1 MRFEYICHHCNNRF
15 TTVLNATKERVACPY
30 CQQIMTASNINVVVD
45 DSVNQVRNQQP
56 VINQPQQARVQARPV
71 QGRPVQ
77 ARPVQARPIQAQP
90 VQAQPVQTQPIQARP
105 IQAQPVQAQPVQT
118 QPIQAQ
124 PVQAQPVQARPIQA
138 QPIQAQPVPVQ
149 PVQAEALDPI
159 VLAPHAEPAAM
170 VNDMDK
176 PDESNV
182 EPSNIDEA
190 KPENSAEEVSNSE
203 SEKASLQESFNKALL
218 ESVEEDEEDD
228 ENVEIADELKE
239 AMNDTY
245 EGVSKKKFNPVLMIV
260 LVVAAVLFTGIYFLF
275 IKKDK
280 QAEKTEMLVKNEKAA
295 VQALKEFSQ
304 DNPDMNITQY
314 FMLDLD
320 QDGQKEVIANNDK
333 NLIVFGAEDGAASLI
348 YKKPVFEWVYLRGKG
363 LFVVNT
369 DESQKKG
376 GAVWLIKAKYT
387 LVEDAHQENYHF
399 SNGAYTK
406 LLNGKETKVSEDDY
420 YGFVNTI
427 IKNYTKLTP
436 LKL

>member
-77 ARPVQARPIQAQP
+77 ARPVQAQP
-90 VQAQPVQTQPIQARP
+90 VQARPIQARP
-105 IQAQPVQAQPVQT
+105 IQAQPVQAQPIQT
-118 QPIQAQ
+118 QP
-124 PVQAQPVQARPIQA
+124 VQV
-138 QPIQAQPVPVQ
+138 QPIQS
-149 PVQAEALDPI
+149 EALDPI

-376 GAVWLIKAKYT
+376 SAVWLIKAKYT

>member
-45 DSVNQVRNQQP
+45 DSVNQVENQQP

-71 QGRPVQ
+71 QGRPAQ
-77 ARPVQARPIQAQP
+77 AR
-90 VQAQPVQTQPIQARP
+90 PIQARP
-105 IQAQPVQAQPVQT
+105 IQAQPVQAQPVQA
-118 QPIQAQ
+118 QPVQTQ
-124 PVQAQPVQARPIQA
+124 PVQAQPIQ
-138 QPIQAQPVPVQ
+138 VQ

-182 EPSNIDEA
+182 EPSNIDGA

-218 ESVEEDEEDD
+218 ESVEEDNEDD

-280 QAEKTEMLVKNEKAA
+280 QTEKTEMLVKNEKAA
-295 VQALKEFSQ
+295 VQALK
-304 DNPDMNITQY
+304 DYANNYPDMKITQY

-320 QDGQKEVIANNDK
+320 QDGQREVIANNDK
-333 NLIVFGAEDGAASLI
+333 NLIVFGAEEGTAYLI
-348 YKKPVFEWVYLRGKG
+348 HKKPVFEWVYLRGKG
-363 LFVVNT
+363 VFVVNS
-369 DESQKKG
+369 DEAQTEGS
-376 GAVWLIKAKYT
+376 AVWLIKKQKK

-399 SNGAYTK
+399 VDGNYIKT
-406 LLNGKETKVSEDDY
+406 LDGKETKVSEDDY

-436 LKL
+436 VKL

>member
-77 ARPVQARPIQAQP
+77 ARPVQARP
-90 VQAQPVQTQPIQARP
+90 VQARP
-105 IQAQPVQAQPVQT
+105 IQAQPVQ
-118 QPIQAQ
+118 
-124 PVQAQPVQARPIQA
+124 
-138 QPIQAQPVPVQ
+138 VQ
-149 PVQAEALDPI
+149 PVQAEALNPI

-182 EPSNIDEA
+182 EPSNIDGA

-218 ESVEEDEEDD
+218 ESVEEDKEDD

-280 QAEKTEMLVKNEKAA
+280 QTEKTEMLVKNEKAA
-295 VQALKEFSQ
+295 VQALK
-304 DNPDMNITQY
+304 DYANNYPDMKITQY

-320 QDGQKEVIANNDK
+320 QDGQREVIANNDK
-333 NLIVFGAEDGAASLI
+333 NLIVFGAEEGTAYLI
-348 YKKPVFEWVYLRGKG
+348 HKKPVFEWVYLRGKG
-363 LFVVNT
+363 VFVVNS
-369 DESQKKG
+369 DEAQTEGS
-376 GAVWLIKAKYT
+376 AVWLIKKQKK

-399 SNGAYTK
+399 VDGNYIKT
-406 LLNGKETKVSEDDY
+406 LDGKETKVSEDDY
-420 YGFVNTI
+420 YGFVNAEAPSST
-427 IKNYTKLTP
+427 
-436 LKL
+436 LKDANNEVAVSVGFKF

>member
-77 ARPVQARPIQAQP
+77 ARPVQARPVQARP
-90 VQAQPVQTQPIQARP
+90 VQAQPVQTQPV
-105 IQAQPVQAQPVQT
+105 QAQPIQTQPVQT
-118 QPIQAQ
+118 QP
-124 PVQAQPVQARPIQA
+124 VQT

>member
-90 VQAQPVQTQPIQARP
+90 VQTQPV
-105 IQAQPVQAQPVQT
+105 
-118 QPIQAQ
+118 
-124 PVQAQPVQARPIQA
+124 
-138 QPIQAQPVPVQ
+138 QAQPVPVQ

>member
-77 ARPVQARPIQAQP
+77 ARPVQARP
-90 VQAQPVQTQPIQARP
+90 VQARP
-105 IQAQPVQAQPVQT
+105 IQARPVQAQPVQT

-124 PVQAQPVQARPIQA
+124 PVQ
-138 QPIQAQPVPVQ
+138 VQ

-182 EPSNIDEA
+182 EPSNIDGA

-218 ESVEEDEEDD
+218 ESVEEDNEDD

-280 QAEKTEMLVKNEKAA
+280 QTEKTEMLVKNEKAA
-295 VQALKEFSQ
+295 VQALK
-304 DNPDMNITQY
+304 DYANNYPDMKITQY

-320 QDGQKEVIANNDK
+320 QDGQREVIANNDK
-333 NLIVFGAEDGAASLI
+333 NLIVFGAEEGTAYLI
-348 YKKPVFEWVYLRGKG
+348 HKKPVFEWVYLRGKG
-363 LFVVNT
+363 VFVVNS
-369 DESQKKG
+369 DEAQTEGS
-376 GAVWLIKAKYT
+376 AVWLIKKQKK

-399 SNGAYTK
+399 VDGNYIKT
-406 LLNGKETKVSEDDY
+406 LDGKETKVSEDDY

-436 LKL
+436 VKL

>member
-77 ARPVQARPIQAQP
+77 ARPVQARP
-90 VQAQPVQTQPIQARP
+90 VQAQPVQVQPVQARP
-105 IQAQPVQAQPVQT
+105 IQAQPVQT

-124 PVQAQPVQARPIQA
+124 SVQ
-138 QPIQAQPVPVQ
+138 VQ

-182 EPSNIDEA
+182 APSNIDGA

-218 ESVEEDEEDD
+218 ESVEEDKEDD

-260 LVVAAVLFTGIYFLF
+260 LVVVAVLFTGIYFLF

-280 QAEKTEMLVKNEKAA
+280 QAEKTEMLVKNEK
-295 VQALKEFSQ
+295 Q
-304 DNPDMNITQY
+304 QY
-314 FMLDLD
+314 KHSKIM
-320 QDGQKEVIANNDK
+320 QIII
-333 NLIVFGAEDGAASLI
+333 LI
-348 YKKPVFEWVYLRGKG
+348 
-363 LFVVNT
+363 
-369 DESQKKG
+369 
-376 GAVWLIKAKYT
+376 
-387 LVEDAHQENYHF
+387 
-399 SNGAYTK
+399 
-406 LLNGKETKVSEDDY
+406 
-420 YGFVNTI
+420 
-427 IKNYTKLTP
+427 
-436 LKL
+436 

>member
-1 MRFEYICHHCNNRF
+1 MRLKN
-15 TTVLNATKERVACPY
+15 VLPVH
-30 CQQIMTASNINVVVD
+30 IVVVD

-77 ARPVQARPIQAQP
+77 ARPV
-90 VQAQPVQTQPIQARP
+90 QARP

>member
-77 ARPVQARPIQAQP
+77 ARPVQARPVQAQPVQVQPVQARPIQAQP
-90 VQAQPVQTQPIQARP
+90 VQAQPIQT
-105 IQAQPVQAQPVQT
+105 QPVQAQPVQT

-124 PVQAQPVQARPIQA
+124 SVQ
-138 QPIQAQPVPVQ
+138 VQ

-182 EPSNIDEA
+182 APSNIDGA

-218 ESVEEDEEDD
+218 ESVEEDKEDD

-260 LVVAAVLFTGIYFLF
+260 LVVVAVLFTGIYFL
-275 IKKDK
+275 
-280 QAEKTEMLVKNEKAA
+280 
-295 VQALKEFSQ
+295 LKFR
-304 DNPDMNITQY
+304 
-314 FMLDLD
+314 
-320 QDGQKEVIANNDK
+320 K
-333 NLIVFGAEDGAASLI
+333 
-348 YKKPVFEWVYLRGKG
+348 
-363 LFVVNT
+363 
-369 DESQKKG
+369 
-376 GAVWLIKAKYT
+376 
-387 LVEDAHQENYHF
+387 
-399 SNGAYTK
+399 
-406 LLNGKETKVSEDDY
+406 
-420 YGFVNTI
+420 
-427 IKNYTKLTP
+427 
-436 LKL
+436 

>member
-77 ARPVQARPIQAQP
+77 ARPVQAQPVQARPIQARPIQAQP
-90 VQAQPVQTQPIQARP
+90 VQAQPIQTQPIQT
-105 IQAQPVQAQPVQT
+105 QPVQAQPVQT

-124 PVQAQPVQARPIQA
+124 PVQ
-138 QPIQAQPVPVQ
+138 VQ

-176 PDESNV
+176 SDESNV
-182 EPSNIDEA
+182 EPSNIDGA

-218 ESVEEDEEDD
+218 ESVEEDKEDD

-260 LVVAAVLFTGIYFLF
+260 LMVAAVLFTGIYFLF

-280 QAEKTEMLVKNEKAA
+280 QAEKTEMLVKN
-295 VQALKEFSQ
+295 
-304 DNPDMNITQY
+304 DN
-314 FMLDLD
+314 
-320 QDGQKEVIANNDK
+320 
-333 NLIVFGAEDGAASLI
+333 SL
-348 YKKPVFEWVYLRGKG
+348 
-363 LFVVNT
+363 
-369 DESQKKG
+369 
-376 GAVWLIKAKYT
+376 
-387 LVEDAHQENYHF
+387 
-399 SNGAYTK
+399 
-406 LLNGKETKVSEDDY
+406 
-420 YGFVNTI
+420 
-427 IKNYTKLTP
+427 
-436 LKL
+436 

>member
-15 TTVLNATKERVACPY
+15 TTVLNATKERVAWPY

-90 VQAQPVQTQPIQARP
+90 VQAQPVQTQPIQA
-105 IQAQPVQAQPVQT
+105 
-118 QPIQAQ
+118 
-124 PVQAQPVQARPIQA
+124 
-138 QPIQAQPVPVQ
+138 Q

-182 EPSNIDEA
+182 EPSNIDGA

-218 ESVEEDEEDD
+218 ESVEEDKEDD

-280 QAEKTEMLVKNEKAA
+280 QVEKTEMLVKNEKAA
-295 VQALKEFSQ
+295 VQALK
-304 DNPDMNITQY
+304 DYANNYPDMKITQY

-320 QDGQKEVIANNDK
+320 QDGQREVIANNDK
-333 NLIVFGAEDGAASLI
+333 NLIVFGAEEGTAYLI
-348 YKKPVFEWVYLRGKG
+348 HKKPVFEWVYLRGKG
-363 LFVVNT
+363 VFVVNS
-369 DESQKKG
+369 DEAQTEGS
-376 GAVWLIKAKYT
+376 AVWLIKKQKK
-387 LVEDAHQENYHF
+387 LVEDAHQENYPF
-399 SNGAYTK
+399 VDGNYIKT
-406 LLNGKETKVSEDDY
+406 LDGKETKVSEDDY

-436 LKL
+436 VKL

>member
-90 VQAQPVQTQPIQARP
+90 VPT
-105 IQAQPVQAQPVQT
+105 QPVQA

-124 PVQAQPVQARPIQA
+124 PVQT

>member
-77 ARPVQARPIQAQP
+77 ARPVQARP
-90 VQAQPVQTQPIQARP
+90 VQARPVQARP
-105 IQAQPVQAQPVQT
+105 IQAQPVQTQPVQA

-124 PVQAQPVQARPIQA
+124 PVQT

-420 YGFVNTI
+420 YGFVNSI

>member
-77 ARPVQARPIQAQP
+77 ARPV
-90 VQAQPVQTQPIQARP
+90 QARP

-245 EGVSKKKFNPVLMIV
+245 EGVSKKKFNPVLMII

>member
-56 VINQPQQARVQARPV
+56 VINQPQQARVQTRPVQGRPVQARPV
-71 QGRPVQ
+71 QARPVQ

-90 VQAQPVQTQPIQARP
+90 VQAQPVQTQP
-105 IQAQPVQAQPVQT
+105 VQTQPVQT
-118 QPIQAQ
+118 
-124 PVQAQPVQARPIQA
+124 

-159 VLAPHAEPAAM
+159 VLAPHAEPAAI

-376 GAVWLIKAKYT
+376 SAVWLIKAKYT

>member
-77 ARPVQARPIQAQP
+77 ARPVQARPVQARP
-90 VQAQPVQTQPIQARP
+90 VQARPVQARP
-105 IQAQPVQAQPVQT
+105 IQAQPVQTQPVQAQPIQTQPVQT
-118 QPIQAQ
+118 QP
-124 PVQAQPVQARPIQA
+124 VQT

-280 QAEKTEMLVKNEKAA
+280 QAEKTEMLFKNEKAA

-369 DESQKKG
+369 DEAQKKG
-376 GAVWLIKAKYT
+376 SAVWLIKAKYT

>member
-77 ARPVQARPIQAQP
+77 ARPVQARPIQA
-90 VQAQPVQTQPIQARP
+90 R
-105 IQAQPVQAQPVQT
+105 PVQAQPVQT

-124 PVQAQPVQARPIQA
+124 PVQ
-138 QPIQAQPVPVQ
+138 VQ

-182 EPSNIDEA
+182 EPSNIDGA
-190 KPENSAEEVSNSE
+190 NPENSAEEVSNSE

-218 ESVEEDEEDD
+218 ESVEEDKEDD

-245 EGVSKKKFNPVLMIV
+245 EGVSKKKFNPVLMMV

-280 QAEKTEMLVKNEKAA
+280 QTEKTEMLVKNEKAA
-295 VQALKEFSQ
+295 VQALK
-304 DNPDMNITQY
+304 DYANNYPDMKITQY

-320 QDGQKEVIANNDK
+320 QDGQREVIANNDK
-333 NLIVFGAEDGAASLI
+333 NLIVFGAEEGTAYLI
-348 YKKPVFEWVYLRGKG
+348 HKKPVFEWVYLRGKG
-363 LFVVNT
+363 VFVVNS
-369 DESQKKG
+369 DEAQTEGS
-376 GAVWLIKAKYT
+376 AVWLIKKQKK

-399 SNGAYTK
+399 VDGNYIKT
-406 LLNGKETKVSEDDY
+406 LDGKETKVSEDDY

-436 LKL
+436 VKL

>member
-90 VQAQPVQTQPIQARP
+90 VQTQPVQAQPIQTQPVQTQP
-105 IQAQPVQAQPVQT
+105 VQT
-118 QPIQAQ
+118 
-124 PVQAQPVQARPIQA
+124 

-260 LVVAAVLFTGIYFLF
+260 FVVAAVLFTGIYFLF

-376 GAVWLIKAKYT
+376 SAVWLIKAKYT

>member
-77 ARPVQARPIQAQP
+77 ARPVQARP
-90 VQAQPVQTQPIQARP
+90 VQARP
-105 IQAQPVQAQPVQT
+105 IQAQPVQTQPVQT

-124 PVQAQPVQARPIQA
+124 PV
-138 QPIQAQPVPVQ
+138 QAQPVPVQ

-376 GAVWLIKAKYT
+376 SAVWLIKAKYT

>member
-77 ARPVQARPIQAQP
+77 ARPVQARPIQVRP
-90 VQAQPVQTQPIQARP
+90 VQAQPVQTQPIQ
-105 IQAQPVQAQPVQT
+105 
-118 QPIQAQ
+118 
-124 PVQAQPVQARPIQA
+124 
-138 QPIQAQPVPVQ
+138 VQ

-176 PDESNV
+176 SDESNV
-182 EPSNIDEA
+182 EPSNIDGA

-218 ESVEEDEEDD
+218 ESVEEDKEDD

-280 QAEKTEMLVKNEKAA
+280 QTEKTEMLVKNEKAA
-295 VQALKEFSQ
+295 VQALK
-304 DNPDMNITQY
+304 DYANNYPDMKITQY

-320 QDGQKEVIANNDK
+320 QDGQREVIANNDK
-333 NLIVFGAEDGAASLI
+333 NLIVFGAEEGTAYLI
-348 YKKPVFEWVYLRGKG
+348 HKKPVFEWVYLRGKG
-363 LFVVNT
+363 VFVVNS
-369 DESQKKG
+369 DEAQTEGS
-376 GAVWLIKAKYT
+376 AVWLIKKQKK

-399 SNGAYTK
+399 VDGNYIKT
-406 LLNGKETKVSEDDY
+406 LDGKETKVSEDDY

-436 LKL
+436 VKL

>member
-77 ARPVQARPIQAQP
+77 ARPVQARP
-90 VQAQPVQTQPIQARP
+90 VQARPVQARP
-105 IQAQPVQAQPVQT
+105 IQAQPVQT
-118 QPIQAQ
+118 
-124 PVQAQPVQARPIQA
+124 

>member
-77 ARPVQARPIQAQP
+77 ARPVQARPIQALPVQTQP
-90 VQAQPVQTQPIQARP
+90 VQTQPVQAQPIQAQPVQTQP
-105 IQAQPVQAQPVQT
+105 VQT
-118 QPIQAQ
+118 
-124 PVQAQPVQARPIQA
+124 

-376 GAVWLIKAKYT
+376 SAVWLIKAKYT

>member
-77 ARPVQARPIQAQP
+77 ARPVQARP
-90 VQAQPVQTQPIQARP
+90 VQARP
-105 IQAQPVQAQPVQT
+105 IQAQPVQTQPVQA

-124 PVQAQPVQARPIQA
+124 PVQT

>member
-77 ARPVQARPIQAQP
+77 ARPVQARPVQARP
-90 VQAQPVQTQPIQARP
+90 IQAQPVQTQPI
-105 IQAQPVQAQPVQT
+105 QAQPVQT

-149 PVQAEALDPI
+149 PVLAEALDPI

>member
-77 ARPVQARPIQAQP
+77 ARPVQARPVQARPIQARP
-90 VQAQPVQTQPIQARP
+90 VQAQPVQTQP
-105 IQAQPVQAQPVQT
+105 VQ
-118 QPIQAQ
+118 
-124 PVQAQPVQARPIQA
+124 
-138 QPIQAQPVPVQ
+138 VQ

-182 EPSNIDEA
+182 EPSNIDGA

-218 ESVEEDEEDD
+218 ESVEEDNEDD

-280 QAEKTEMLVKNEKAA
+280 QTEKTEMLVKNEKAA
-295 VQALKEFSQ
+295 VQALK
-304 DNPDMNITQY
+304 DYANNYPDMKITQY

-320 QDGQKEVIANNDK
+320 QDGQREVIANNDK
-333 NLIVFGAEDGAASLI
+333 NLIVFGAEEGTAYLI
-348 YKKPVFEWVYLRGKG
+348 HKKPVFEWVYLRGKG
-363 LFVVNT
+363 VFVVNS
-369 DESQKKG
+369 DEAQTEGS
-376 GAVWLIKAKYT
+376 AVWLIKKQKK

-399 SNGAYTK
+399 VDGNYIKT
-406 LLNGKETKVSEDDY
+406 LDGKETKVSEDDY

-436 LKL
+436 VKL

>member
-15 TTVLNATKERVACPY
+15 ITVLNATKERVACPY

-90 VQAQPVQTQPIQARP
+90 VQTHPL
-105 IQAQPVQAQPVQT
+105 QAQPVQAQPVQT
-118 QPIQAQ
+118 QP
-124 PVQAQPVQARPIQA
+124 VQT

-376 GAVWLIKAKYT
+376 SAVWLIKAKYT
-387 LVEDAHQENYHF
+387 LVEEAHQENYHF

>member
-77 ARPVQARPIQAQP
+77 ARPVQARPIQARPVQARP
-90 VQAQPVQTQPIQARP
+90 VQAQPVQTQPIQ
-105 IQAQPVQAQPVQT
+105 
-118 QPIQAQ
+118 
-124 PVQAQPVQARPIQA
+124 
-138 QPIQAQPVPVQ
+138 VQ

-176 PDESNV
+176 SDESNV
-182 EPSNIDEA
+182 EPSNIDGA

-218 ESVEEDEEDD
+218 ESVEEDKEDD

-280 QAEKTEMLVKNEKAA
+280 QTEKTEMLVKNEKAA
-295 VQALKEFSQ
+295 VQALK
-304 DNPDMNITQY
+304 DYANNYPDMKITQY

-320 QDGQKEVIANNDK
+320 QDGQREVIANNDK
-333 NLIVFGAEDGAASLI
+333 NLIVFGAEEGTAYLI
-348 YKKPVFEWVYLRGKG
+348 HKKPVFEWVYLRGKG
-363 LFVVNT
+363 VFVVNS
-369 DESQKKG
+369 DEAQTEGS
-376 GAVWLIKAKYT
+376 AVWLIKKQKK

-399 SNGAYTK
+399 VDGNYIKT
-406 LLNGKETKVSEDDY
+406 LDGKETKVSEDDY

-436 LKL
+436 VKL

>member
-77 ARPVQARPIQAQP
+77 ARPVQARP
-90 VQAQPVQTQPIQARP
+90 VQARPVQARP
-105 IQAQPVQAQPVQT
+105 IQAQPVQT

-124 PVQAQPVQARPIQA
+124 PVQT

>member
-56 VINQPQQARVQARPV
+56 VINQPQQARVQTRPV

-90 VQAQPVQTQPIQARP
+90 IQAQPIQAQPVQTQP
-105 IQAQPVQAQPVQT
+105 VQT
-118 QPIQAQ
+118 
-124 PVQAQPVQARPIQA
+124 

-376 GAVWLIKAKYT
+376 SAVWLIKAKYT

>member
-1 MRFEYICHHCNNRF
+1 
-15 TTVLNATKERVACPY
+15 
-30 CQQIMTASNINVVVD
+30 
-45 DSVNQVRNQQP
+45 
-56 VINQPQQARVQARPV
+56 
-71 QGRPVQ
+71 
-77 ARPVQARPIQAQP
+77 
-90 VQAQPVQTQPIQARP
+90 
-105 IQAQPVQAQPVQT
+105 
-118 QPIQAQ
+118 
-124 PVQAQPVQARPIQA
+124 
-138 QPIQAQPVPVQ
+138 
-149 PVQAEALDPI
+149 
-159 VLAPHAEPAAM
+159 
-170 VNDMDK
+170 
-176 PDESNV
+176 
-182 EPSNIDEA
+182 
-190 KPENSAEEVSNSE
+190 
-203 SEKASLQESFNKALL
+203 
-218 ESVEEDEEDD
+218 
-228 ENVEIADELKE
+228 
-239 AMNDTY
+239 
-245 EGVSKKKFNPVLMIV
+245 MIV

-376 GAVWLIKAKYT
+376 SAVWLIKAKYT
-387 LVEDAHQENYHF
+387 LVEEAHQENYHF

>member
-77 ARPVQARPIQAQP
+77 ARPVQARP
-90 VQAQPVQTQPIQARP
+90 VQARP
-105 IQAQPVQAQPVQT
+105 IQARPVQAQPVQT

-124 PVQAQPVQARPIQA
+124 PVQ
-138 QPIQAQPVPVQ
+138 VQ

-182 EPSNIDEA
+182 EPSNIDGA
-190 KPENSAEEVSNSE
+190 NPENSAEEVSNSE

-218 ESVEEDEEDD
+218 ESVEEDKEDD

-280 QAEKTEMLVKNEKAA
+280 QTEKTEMLVKNEKAA
-295 VQALKEFSQ
+295 VQALK
-304 DNPDMNITQY
+304 DYANNYPDMKITQY

-320 QDGQKEVIANNDK
+320 QDGQREVIANNDK
-333 NLIVFGAEDGAASLI
+333 NLIVFGAEEGTAYLI
-348 YKKPVFEWVYLRGKG
+348 HKKPVFEWVYLRGKG
-363 LFVVNT
+363 VFVVNS
-369 DESQKKG
+369 DEAQTEGS
-376 GAVWLIKAKYT
+376 AVWLIKKQKK

-399 SNGAYTK
+399 VDGNYIKT
-406 LLNGKETKVSEDDY
+406 LDGKETKVSEDDY

-436 LKL
+436 VKL

>member
-77 ARPVQARPIQAQP
+77 ARPVQARP
-90 VQAQPVQTQPIQARP
+90 VQARPVQARP
-105 IQAQPVQAQPVQT
+105 IQAQPVQTQPVQA

-124 PVQAQPVQARPIQA
+124 PVQT

-304 DNPDMNITQY
+304 NNPDMNITQY

>member
-77 ARPVQARPIQAQP
+77 ARPVQARPVQARPIQARPVQARP
-90 VQAQPVQTQPIQARP
+90 VQAQPVQTQPIQ
-105 IQAQPVQAQPVQT
+105 
-118 QPIQAQ
+118 
-124 PVQAQPVQARPIQA
+124 
-138 QPIQAQPVPVQ
+138 VQ

-176 PDESNV
+176 SDESNV
-182 EPSNIDEA
+182 EPSNIDGA

-218 ESVEEDEEDD
+218 ESVEEDKEDD

-280 QAEKTEMLVKNEKAA
+280 QTEKTEMLVKNEKAA
-295 VQALKEFSQ
+295 VQALK
-304 DNPDMNITQY
+304 DYANNYPDMKITQY

-320 QDGQKEVIANNDK
+320 QDGQREVIANNDK
-333 NLIVFGAEDGAASLI
+333 NLIVFGAEEGTAYLI
-348 YKKPVFEWVYLRGKG
+348 HKKPVFEWVYLRGKG
-363 LFVVNT
+363 VFVVNS
-369 DESQKKG
+369 DEAQTEGS
-376 GAVWLIKAKYT
+376 AVWLIKKQKK

-399 SNGAYTK
+399 VDGNYIKT
-406 LLNGKETKVSEDDY
+406 LDGKETKVSEDDY

-436 LKL
+436 VKL

>member
-77 ARPVQARPIQAQP
+77 ARPIQARPVQARPIQA
-90 VQAQPVQTQPIQARP
+90 R
-105 IQAQPVQAQPVQT
+105 PVQAQPVQT

-124 PVQAQPVQARPIQA
+124 PVQ
-138 QPIQAQPVPVQ
+138 VQ

-182 EPSNIDEA
+182 EPSNIDGA

-218 ESVEEDEEDD
+218 ESVEEDNEDD

-280 QAEKTEMLVKNEKAA
+280 QTEKTEMLVKNEKAA
-295 VQALKEFSQ
+295 VQALK
-304 DNPDMNITQY
+304 DYANNYPDMKITQY

-320 QDGQKEVIANNDK
+320 QDGQREVIANNDK
-333 NLIVFGAEDGAASLI
+333 NLIVFGAEEGTAYLI
-348 YKKPVFEWVYLRGKG
+348 HKKPVFEWVYLRGKG
-363 LFVVNT
+363 VFVVNS
-369 DESQKKG
+369 DEAQTEGS
-376 GAVWLIKAKYT
+376 AVWLIKKQKK

-399 SNGAYTK
+399 VDGNYIKT
-406 LLNGKETKVSEDDY
+406 LDGKETKVSEDDY

-436 LKL
+436 VKL

>member
-56 VINQPQQARVQARPV
+56 VINQPQQARVQTRPV

-77 ARPVQARPIQAQP
+77 AR
-90 VQAQPVQTQPIQARP
+90 
-105 IQAQPVQAQPVQT
+105 
-118 QPIQAQ
+118 
-124 PVQAQPVQARPIQA
+124 PVQARPIQA

-376 GAVWLIKAKYT
+376 SAVWLIKAKYT

>member
-77 ARPVQARPIQAQP
+77 ARPVQARP
-90 VQAQPVQTQPIQARP
+90 VQARP

-118 QPIQAQ
+118 
-124 PVQAQPVQARPIQA
+124 

-376 GAVWLIKAKYT
+376 SAVWLIKAKYT